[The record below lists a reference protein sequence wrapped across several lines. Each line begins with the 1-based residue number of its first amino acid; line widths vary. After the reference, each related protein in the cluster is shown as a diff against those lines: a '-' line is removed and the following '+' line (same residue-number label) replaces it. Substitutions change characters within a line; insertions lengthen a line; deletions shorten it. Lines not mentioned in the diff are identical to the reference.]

1 MEPEP
6 LNARRMDM
14 EDSDPSALGDSD
26 SPVFEKFN
34 PLLHGAVAATATA
47 SGSSGSEKR
56 PELLCQAFLKRYMHY
71 AKRIVH
77 PQLCDEAR
85 AYIAGAYS
93 ELRSK
98 QDSKTLPVTPRCLE
112 TIIRLSTAHAKARL
126 SPTVEETDCQKAF
139 DLMMFALYHETNVEG
154 EDAVDTTNHVVVPN
168 RRRQSDDDASAADS
182 DEEPSSKRSKSS
194 SSTTTATAVVDAATA
209 AAQRKDA
216 VMTLLG
222 KYADRSGVD
231 EISAADALAEVN
243 KGITATA
250 STTSGGSAK
259 QAQFTQAELNEVLE
273 ALDTENKLMFV
284 EGSVHI
290 I

>member
-1 MEPEP
+1 LCTPCMYTHTHCNTATATYSEHVLRGHRYRKPGADMEPEP

-93 ELRSK
+93 ELRY
-98 QDSKTLPVTPRCLE
+98 CA
-112 TIIRLSTAHAKARL
+112 LSLLLDAKYCVLL
-126 SPTVEETDCQKAF
+126 SYRHSRVEDVRTHQ
-139 DLMMFALYHETNVEG
+139 FAAMQYN
-154 EDAVDTTNHVVVPN
+154 
-168 RRRQSDDDASAADS
+168 
-182 DEEPSSKRSKSS
+182 
-194 SSTTTATAVVDAATA
+194 
-209 AAQRKDA
+209 
-216 VMTLLG
+216 
-222 KYADRSGVD
+222 
-231 EISAADALAEVN
+231 
-243 KGITATA
+243 
-250 STTSGGSAK
+250 
-259 QAQFTQAELNEVLE
+259 QF
-273 ALDTENKLMFV
+273 
-284 EGSVHI
+284 
-290 I
+290 